1 MFRSF
6 AAQRLSIFAII
17 ILIGGIITASV
28 ALQTVDVQEIDID
41 VADLSV
47 DEEAYYE
54 YVAPRID
61 MLVIEVDA
69 TREMVASKSRDIMAL
84 TRSGTVIETLTGEIR
99 AYGEENGVPP
109 RFTSVHNRILGAS
122 DIVNFTFE
130 EARTALRTF
139 NFSGMSDLV
148 VGFTEAADEFAASRN
163 DLQALV
169 PDAYEFQSS

>member
-1 MFRSF
+1 MS
-6 AAQRLSIFAII
+6 RLFSSRNLFILASIV
-17 ILIGGIITASV
+17 LIGGIVTATV

-54 YVAPRID
+54 YVAPRLD
-61 MLVIEVDA
+61 VLVAEVDA
-69 TREMVASKSRDIMAL
+69 TRDMVETKSRDILAL
-84 TRSGTVIETLTGEIR
+84 TRAGSAIETLTDEI
-99 AYGEENGVPP
+99 ATYGEEQGVPP
-109 RFTSVHNRILGAS
+109 KFETVHNRILAAS
-122 DIVNFTFE
+122 DTVNFTFG

-148 VGFTEAADEFAASRN
+148 VGFTDASDEFNASRD

-169 PDAYEFQSS
+169 PEGMEFQSI